1 MSVEPEHQE
10 RQTLAARLAA
20 ARRLG
25 AAADSRLGA
34 AIADF
39 FLPDDARLDERTRT
53 MLGQLLDAVVRA
65 IETDI
70 RHHAARVLAEKGQA
84 DAAER
89 ILRGPDDV

>member
-1 MSVEPEHQE
+1 
-10 RQTLAARLAA
+10 
-20 ARRLG
+20 
-25 AAADSRLGA
+25 
-34 AIADF
+34 

-89 ILRGPDDV
+89 ILRGPDDVLRRLARAGLLRERQLMDELLAQVRCD